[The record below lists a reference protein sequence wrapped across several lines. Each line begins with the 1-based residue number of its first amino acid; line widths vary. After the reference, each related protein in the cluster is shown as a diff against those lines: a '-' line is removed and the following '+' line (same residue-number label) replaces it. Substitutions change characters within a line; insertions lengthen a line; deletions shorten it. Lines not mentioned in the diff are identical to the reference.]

1 MENVGDSCE
10 LLPVGSVV
18 VGATKGACEWKLQVL
33 RRAVAAGE
41 EGGGSL
47 TAGVKSLTAGVKS
60 LTAGEGSLI
69 AGRHLIRRL
78 IIDSTDALGDLPP
91 LLIRAELPALD
102 ITVEGSLPRGS
113 GRVAVEGSLPR
124 TAGRSCG
131 TASLPPK
138 GRAVASIP
146 PETTRE
152 LVAVALHKVRLR
164 WSSLGQERAGWQLRL
179 RTLVALDVHDLE
191 DLSLVPVLRESDLQL
206 SVVSA
211 PARNP
216 STGDASSLSFGL
228 EGEHV
233 ELHVGP
239 AAMQMVAWMAAAGCR
254 AAPMST
260 RVVNETPLPLVFG
273 QVGTLIASL
282 ISSDCLPHQLVPL
295 VFGQVGTLIAS
306 LISSDCLPHQL

>member
-102 ITVEGSLPRGS
+102 ITVEGSLPR
-113 GRVAVEGSLPR
+113 A
-124 TAGRSCG
+124 AGRSSG

-152 LVAVALHKVRLR
+152 LFAVALHKVRLR

-282 ISSDCLPHQLVPL
+282 ISSECLPPQVDTREALV
-295 VFGQVGTLIAS
+295 
-306 LISSDCLPHQL
+306 LP

>member
-1 MENVGDSCE
+1 
-10 LLPVGSVV
+10 
-18 VGATKGACEWKLQVL
+18 
-33 RRAVAAGE
+33 
-41 EGGGSL
+41 
-47 TAGVKSLTAGVKS
+47 VKSLA
-60 LTAGEGSLI
+60 AGEGSLI
-69 AGRHLIRRL
+69 AGRNLIRRL

-102 ITVEGSLPRGS
+102 ITVEGSLPR
-113 GRVAVEGSLPR
+113 A
-124 TAGRSCG
+124 AGRSSG

-152 LVAVALHKVRLR
+152 LFAVALHKVRLR

-282 ISSDCLPHQLVPL
+282 ISSDCLPHQVVPL
-295 VFGQVGTLIAS
+295 VLGQVGTREALVLPLIAS